1 MQFFNDYGLIIVLVI
16 VHTLQIT
23 LTWIISQRAESAGYD
38 QGYADCKHGHSTHI
52 EALHDDIAEKNLQ
65 LRQAETAHRLDR
77 EQLIQ
82 DCDNRIAHY
91 SRCANPFT
99 EEDAVGLMKSAGQL
113 QRANELFE
121 HLGATTEADHA
132 FSASNHV
139 TLMAARI
146 REAIAE
152 ANQPTEQHLAEGAAA

>member
-1 MQFFNDYGLIIVLVI
+1 MQFINDYGLIIVLVI
-16 VHTLQIT
+16 VHSLQIT
-23 LTWIISQRAESAGYD
+23 LTWIISQRAESTGYD
-38 QGYADCKHGHSTHI
+38 QGYADCKHGHATHI

-65 LRQAETAHRLDR
+65 LRQAMTAHRLDR

-82 DCDNRIAHY
+82 DCDTRIAHY
-91 SRCANPFT
+91 SRRANPFT
-99 EEDAVGLMKSAGQL
+99 EEDAAGLMKCAGQL
-113 QRANELFE
+113 LRANELFE

-146 REAIAE
+146 RNAIAAAE
-152 ANQPTEQHLAEGAAA
+152 QPAGHQHVEGAAA